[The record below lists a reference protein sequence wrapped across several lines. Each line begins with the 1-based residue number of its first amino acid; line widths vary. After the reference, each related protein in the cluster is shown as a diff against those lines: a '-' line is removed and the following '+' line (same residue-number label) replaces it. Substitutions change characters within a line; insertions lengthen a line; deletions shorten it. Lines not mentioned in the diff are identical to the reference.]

1 MRGRSGKGCVRGGK
15 FMNYLEIMVK
25 QYTAEA
31 LEREFKT
38 VARVRIRGKERGKQ
52 EYAGDAG
59 Y

>member
-1 MRGRSGKGCVRGGK
+1 
-15 FMNYLEIMVK
+15 MVK
-25 QYTAEA
+25 KNKYTAKQIE
-31 LEREFKT
+31 EDFKE